1 MKFNIYNLIVEVTGM
16 QLPPDMH
23 RDRLLTR
30 GPGGFTLAKTLRG
43 GQDAETQR
51 NCGPLGM
58 TAGGLGGLAA
68 LRALLFFLLAKKLC
82 S

>member
-1 MKFNIYNLIVEVTGM
+1 VALKFNLSATYPQMG

-30 GPGGFTLAKTLRG
+30 GMGGFTLAKTLRG
-43 GQDAETQR
+43 GQDADTQR

-58 TAGGLGGLAA
+58 TAGGLGGFAA
-68 LRALLFFLLAKKLC
+68 CPAELRGA
-82 S
+82 